1 MLDLNSKLQ
10 WQNEIKF
17 WNKHIENIDLD
28 NYFFRKRKKKY
39 HRIFQ
44 FTMWNVKSSSPDRN
58 AMEDTW
64 QISRIRFKTGE
75 CSSLNNDGSC
85 RLISLKRR
93 LRLVP
98 ESARV
103 VNVFP
108 TPFFLCR
115 WSRGSSWKFMTL
127 WNRVPELLGWRMER
141 RGRRW
146 TK

>member
-1 MLDLNSKLQ
+1 MREK
-10 WQNEIKF
+10 EISPNF
-17 WNKHIENIDLD
+17 SI
-28 NYFFRKRKKKY
+28 RS
-39 HRIFQ
+39 
-44 FTMWNVKSSSPDRN
+44 TTWNVKSSSPDGN
-58 AMEDTW
+58 ATEDTW
-64 QISRIRFKTGE
+64 QISRTQFKAGE
-75 CSSLNNDGSC
+75 CSSLNNDGSR

-127 WNRVPELLGWRMER
+127 WNRVPELLGWRMDWER
-141 RGRRW
+141 RGRGERNNFENAQ
-146 TK
+146 TQGTL